1 MKSGARGS
9 AINMNHEVKILKKLK
24 MSGVIIRPENIRIL
38 AEKVYGEYRLDLK
51 KKKNVSVNFILK
63 GSDGTQYESE
73 NIGIFSMGGF
83 LDTRRIIAIEMNYYN
98 HTEDKRISIDLEH
111 TTIDYGITNVVVI
124 SGRDEIWANGFLKS
138 LEDIVSNWEKQVS
151 WPYRYKWPLIIL
163 FAIGIGLLFLN
174 FLDFVFSCVMV
185 IHPISPKPQW
195 AIDLR
200 PLIIFIYYLSG
211 FLFGLWPGS
220 YIVGMIQ
227 KLYPYIEFRSG
238 PEHTHIEARRRIMLY
253 KILSIGVIPLI
264 ASLIIELIKL

>member
-9 AINMNHEVKILKKLK
+9 VINMNHDVKIIKKLK
-24 MSGVIIRPENIRIL
+24 MSEIVIKPENIRVL
-38 AEKVYGEYRLDLK
+38 AEKVYEKYRRDLERNQ
-51 KKKNVSVNFILK
+51 NVSVNFILK
-63 GSDGTQYESE
+63 GFDGTQYESE
-73 NIGIFSMGGF
+73 NIDIFSVGGI
-83 LDTRRIIAIEMNYYN
+83 LDTRRVIAIEMNYYN

-111 TTIDYGITNVVVI
+111 TTIDYGITNVAVI

-138 LEDIVSNWEKQVS
+138 LEDIISNWEKQVS

-174 FLDFVFSCVMV
+174 FIDFVFSCVMV

-195 AIDLR
+195 AIDLL

-253 KILSIGVIPLI
+253 KIISIGLIPLI
-264 ASLIIELIKL
+264 ISLIIELTKL